1 MSEQRKRD
9 DADRQER
16 SLYQPG
22 RVAVIWVNPDLIGRV
37 QRDGTPVA
45 DMWPAAMKRAAEAQP
60 EREADREAEP

>member
-9 DADRQER
+9 VGQEER
-16 SLYQPG
+16 SVYQPAW
-22 RVAVIWVNPDLIGRV
+22 VAVTWVNPDLIGRV

-45 DMWPAAMKRAAEAQP
+45 DMWPAAMKRAAETQA